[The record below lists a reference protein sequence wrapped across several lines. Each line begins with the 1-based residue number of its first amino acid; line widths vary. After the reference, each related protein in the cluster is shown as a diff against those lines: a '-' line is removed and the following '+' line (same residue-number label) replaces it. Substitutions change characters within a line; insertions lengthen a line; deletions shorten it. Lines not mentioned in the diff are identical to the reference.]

1 MRVCQRSRRG
11 RPCSICRRSRRD
23 WRSCRSR
30 PIRPAREKAAPCPEL
45 SYYWLS
51 LMIEVHQPVQRQ
63 IGLDTIEQVRLFLKK
78 YREAARCDDG
88 KRLADLGFHARNQ
101 PLHHRYIAPIDA
113 DQHLAFGSP
122 PDHAVHCRRLDRD
135 ARQLG
140 GGGDQSFERPID
152 ARTNDSAQISA
163 VGPDMVERRRGAEA
177 DDELVLA
184 GLDRKSTRLN
194 SSH

>member
-63 IGLDTIEQVRLFLKK
+63 LGLDTIEQVRLFLKK
-78 YREAARCDDG
+78 CRSEEHTSALQSLMRTSYAVFCLRIY
-88 KRLADLGFHARNQ
+88 KTIIRL
-101 PLHHRYIAPIDA
+101 
-113 DQHLAFGSP
+113 QHL
-122 PDHAVHCRRLDRD
+122 
-135 ARQLG
+135 
-140 GGGDQSFERPID
+140 
-152 ARTNDSAQISA
+152 
-163 VGPDMVERRRGAEA
+163 M
-177 DDELVLA
+177 
-184 GLDRKSTRLN
+184 KSM
-194 SSH
+194 

>member
-78 YREAARCDDG
+78 CRQADGRADG
-88 KRLADLGFHARNQ
+88 KRVAERGLPAREK
-101 PLHHRYIAPIDA
+101 PL
-113 DQHLAFGSP
+113 P
-122 PDHAVHCRRLDRD
+122 PL
-135 ARQLG
+135 
-140 GGGDQSFERPID
+140 
-152 ARTNDSAQISA
+152 
-163 VGPDMVERRRGAEA
+163 
-177 DDELVLA
+177 
-184 GLDRKSTRLN
+184 
-194 SSH
+194 